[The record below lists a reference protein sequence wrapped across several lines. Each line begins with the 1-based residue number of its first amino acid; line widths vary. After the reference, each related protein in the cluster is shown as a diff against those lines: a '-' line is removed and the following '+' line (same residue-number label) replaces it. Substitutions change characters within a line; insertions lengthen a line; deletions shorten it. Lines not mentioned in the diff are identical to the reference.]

1 MKRILILCGLISMYL
16 LPPTLTYAQ
25 QQDDPLWVKRLADA
39 KALAKREGFP
49 LSLAELPKRNVPNA
63 DNAAT
68 YASQLHDLKRK
79 KPLSKIEEG
88 YLNTLGPDIRSA
100 TPQQLEQAKQAF
112 ANRTDIAQLVEKA
125 VACKN
130 YYVPVKMMTS
140 STLLFPE
147 FPITIMAEMRFVAR
161 YLAQKT
167 SLLLREERYQEAI
180 ENQKKGFQLAHIVA
194 QGYQLEE
201 MLCAN
206 SIEAIALRG
215 METVLQFSGQK
226 RGIASTVR
234 KVIERESGASS
245 FERALGVQ
253 LATKMDELERC
264 RGSAETLKS
273 LKSLVMS
280 GDGGQGIF
288 GFPTDSA
295 QNVTRFINANETNFI
310 KKTNVVMHTL
320 PALYYK
326 ALPPD
331 FPPNLNTNDGER
343 SKNVDSCVA
352 DAFLSEWHTVRIY
365 IAKHTARNAVLLTGA
380 QVLAWKVKRDV
391 FPNSLKEVISSVP
404 LDPFDGKPLRYRK
417 EGAGFVI
424 YSVGDTGKY
433 DGRVF
438 EKGRW
443 RESVF
448 RYPAPPQKP

>member
-1 MKRILILCGLISMYL
+1 MCL
-16 LPPTLTYAQ
+16 LPPTFIYAQ
-25 QQDDPLWVKRLADA
+25 QQNDPLWVKRLAEA

-49 LSLAELPKRNVPNA
+49 LSLAELPKRNVPDA
-63 DNAAT
+63 DNVAT
-68 YASQLHDLKRK
+68 YASQLIVMKKK
-79 KPLSKIEEG
+79 KPLSKIEED

-130 YYVPVKMMTS
+130 YYVPVTMMTS
-140 STLLFPE
+140 STLLFPDI
-147 FPITIMAEMRFVAR
+147 PIAIMAEMRFVAR

-215 METVLQFSGQK
+215 METVLLFSGERSGVAEAVARDIK
-226 RGIASTVR
+226 RENSPFA
-234 KVIERESGASS
+234 

-264 RGSAETLKS
+264 RGSDETLKV

-280 GDGGQGIF
+280 EGGGQGIF
-288 GFPTDSA
+288 GFSTDSA

-310 KKTNVVMHTL
+310 KKTNVVMHAL

-331 FPPNLNTNDGER
+331 FPPNLNTNDGEH

-380 QVLAWKVKRDV
+380 QVLAWKVKHGA
-391 FPNSLKEVISSVP
+391 FPNSLKEVISRVP

-417 EGAGFVI
+417 EGAGFVV
-424 YSVGDTGKY
+424 YSVGETGKY
-433 DGRVF
+433 DGRVL
-438 EKGRW
+438 EKGRG

-448 RYPAPPQKP
+448 RYPEPPQGP